1 MCLEASI
8 IQGLKHQE
16 SFSFVQFQRNALT
29 FMCQMFKKS
38 VTCSR
43 KLSAISESHDK
54 SVTSPVLIDFE
65 PLTIPNERVLHFCH
79 LVHYE
84 SEIM

>member
-16 SFSFVQFQRNALT
+16 SFSFVQFQCEALT
-29 FMCQMFKKS
+29 YLMCQMFKKS

-43 KLSAISESHDK
+43 KLSAISERHAEK
-54 SVTSPVLIDFE
+54 CHLLLIDFE
-65 PLTIPNERVLHFCH
+65 PLTNPNERVLHFCH
-79 LVHYE
+79 SVHYE
-84 SEIM
+84 SEIV